1 MFLKVK
7 VWGILKRYYSK
18 SWINQNFIFD
28 TIHLIN
34 SQQVF
39 IIFVLSCA
47 YSLSA
52 PIAYNQA
59 SYNQPSYLSNRGY
72 LTPPRAI
79 TNLNTYVPRQLIPS
93 APPTRSRI
101 IRVYENNQPQR
112 IYTVPSNFRTI
123 APAPT
128 TRRPKSFANNVVNT
142 NNNPR
147 YAFNYGVADKRVN
160 LSNYLFFRALM
171 FTLNGCFCTVTR

>member
-1 MFLKVK
+1 M
-7 VWGILKRYYSK
+7 
-18 SWINQNFIFD
+18 
-28 TIHLIN
+28 
-34 SQQVF
+34 
-39 IIFVLSCA
+39 FVLSCA

-59 SYNQPSYLSNRGY
+59 SYNQPSYLSNQGY

-79 TNLNTYVPRQLIPS
+79 TNLNTYGPRQLIPS

-128 TRRPKSFANNVVNT
+128 TRRPNFTNNVVNT
-142 NNNPR
+142 NAFVNTNNNPN
-147 YAFNYGVADKRVN
+147 YAFNYGVNDKRVN
-160 LSNYLFFRALM
+160 LSNYLFFQS
-171 FTLNGCFCTVTR
+171 FNVHFNGCFCTVTR

>member
-1 MFLKVK
+1 M
-7 VWGILKRYYSK
+7 
-18 SWINQNFIFD
+18 
-28 TIHLIN
+28 
-34 SQQVF
+34 
-39 IIFVLSCA
+39 LSCA

-59 SYNQPSYLSNRGY
+59 SYNQPSYLSNQGY

-101 IRVYENNQPQR
+101 IRVYETNQPQR

-128 TRRPKSFANNVVNT
+128 TRRPKPFVNNVNSIN

-147 YAFNYGVADKRVN
+147 YAFNYGVNDNRVN
-160 LSNYLFFRALM
+160 LSNYLFFRALII
-171 FTLNGCFCTVTR
+171 TLNGCFCTVTQ